1 MREMGPKRLCWT
13 ARLGAALL
21 AAGLGVGLAVGVPAN
36 VRAQQADPEVNDPIE
51 GFNRSIF
58 EFNRGADRY
67 VIRPVAEGYRYI
79 FPGPVRDGIRN
90 VLRNARTPVF
100 LANDLLQAEWTRAG
114 ETLQRF
120 AINTLLGI
128 GGIFDVAEATGAPAF
143 HAEDFGQTLGVW
155 GSGEGPYFVLPILGP
170 APPRD
175 AAGLVADTLMDPFTW
190 YLRNIDLEWVSYA
203 RFAAEGIDLRSRN
216 IETLDEIER
225 GAIDFYATIRS
236 LYRQRRDDEIR
247 NGRPGS
253 LTRLPDIPMDMSAD
267 DRPGRTAATR

>member
-1 MREMGPKRLCWT
+1 MREMGPKQSRWMARLT
-13 ARLGAALL
+13 TGLLAGLLALGAATH
-21 AAGLGVGLAVGVPAN
+21 AAAQPA
-36 VRAQQADPEVNDPIE
+36 AEANDPIE
-51 GFNRSIF
+51 GFNRGVF

-67 VIRPVAEGYRYI
+67 VIRPVAEGYRYVL
-79 FPGPVRDGIRN
+79 PGPVRDGIRN
-90 VLRNARTPVF
+90 VLRNARTPVI
-100 LANDLLQAEWTRAG
+100 LANDLLQAEWKRAG
-114 ETLQRF
+114 ETMQRF
-120 AINTLLGI
+120 AINSLLGI
-128 GGIFDVAEATGAPAF
+128 GGIFDVAEATGAPSF
-143 HAEDFGQTLGVW
+143 HGEDFGQTLGAW

-190 YLRNIDLEWVSYA
+190 YLRNVNLEWVGYA
-203 RFAAEGIDLRSRN
+203 RFVTEGIDLRSRN

-267 DRPGRTAATR
+267 DRPGRTAAAR